1 MFKSFLENFKK
12 PKDNFGGR
20 FILKSMNKGHEK
32 LANWGRSYL
41 NIEEA
46 YTVLDLG
53 CGGGRNIEY
62 FLTKANKVYGL
73 DHSEASVKMAS
84 EINKEAIKSGRCKI
98 LVGDAKSLPFKDE
111 SMDIITAFETI
122 YFWNNIEE
130 CFKEI
135 YRVLKKDGKFLICN
149 EASSKKRKD
158 VKKLSSVIG
167 FEVYT
172 PQDLTKMLTN
182 IGFKCDYYLDKKE
195 EVLFIAT
202 K

>member
-20 FILKSMNKGHEK
+20 FILKSMNRGHEK
-32 LANWGRSYL
+32 LAKWGRSYL
-41 NIEEA
+41 NIDEA

-98 LVGDAKSLPFKDE
+98 LVGDAKSLPLKDE

-122 YFWNNIEE
+122 YFWNDIDE

-149 EASSKKRKD
+149 EASSNKRKD
-158 VKKLSSVIG
+158 VRKLSSVIG

-172 PQDLTKMLTN
+172 PQDLTKMLTG
-182 IGFKCDYYLDKKE
+182 IGFKCEYYLGKKE